1 MERVIY
7 ITDIELE
14 LPGILRRLWAGAAG
28 EEETSGVGRTG
39 GVSADVRPTSIYAVV
54 DGNVAG
60 RFAPDL
66 EAEGIEWMPFVAQEE
81 RKSLEGLQV
90 IVGWLLEREADRGA
104 LLLGIGG
111 GVVTDITAFAA
122 SVYKRG
128 IKYALVPT
136 TLLAQVDASIG
147 GKTGVNFHGYKNVI
161 GTFGSPEAVIVAPR
175 VLGSLPAEEWHSG
188 MAEVLKTLITGDA
201 EMYGEAVEWYGGILE
216 GRGIPGNEVGLGKA
230 GQSGD
235 GTSMAEKIV
244 SEQDKEMLDRIVRRC
259 IGIKSSIVEADR
271 TEKGERMKLNLGHT
285 LGHAVESICLNAG
298 RPVTHGGAVA
308 AGIIAAAGISLRK
321 GVLAEEVAGR
331 IVRDFKSLGY
341 RDVREILAN
350 CTDVPEEEM
359 AAKLSDFVLNDKKR
373 KEDFINFVLIRGLG
387 SVETAALDVN
397 GLQEIIYDMY

>member
-28 EEETSGVGRTG
+28 AEGTSGVRQTG
-39 GVSADVRPTSIYAVV
+39 GVSAGVRPTGIYAVV

-60 RFAPDL
+60 RFAPVL
-66 EAEGIEWMPFVAQEE
+66 EAAGIEWMPFVAQEE
-81 RKSLEGLQV
+81 RKSLEGLQE

-216 GRGIPGNEVGLGKA
+216 GRGIPGNEVRLGKT

-244 SEQDKEMLDRIVRRC
+244 SEQDK
-259 IGIKSSIVEADR
+259 
-271 TEKGERMKLNLGHT
+271 
-285 LGHAVESICLNAG
+285 SICLNAG
-298 RPVTHGGAVA
+298 RPVTHGEAVA

-321 GVLAEEVAGR
+321 GVLTEEVAGR
-331 IVRDFKSLGY
+331 IVRDLKSLGY
-341 RDVREILAN
+341 RDIPEILAN
-350 CTDVPEEEM
+350 CTDVQEEEM

-387 SVETAALDVN
+387 SVETAALGVDE
-397 GLQEIIYDMY
+397 LHKIIYDMY

>member
-28 EEETSGVGRTG
+28 EEEAAG
-39 GVSADVRPTSIYAVV
+39 VRPTGIYAVV

-60 RFAPDL
+60 RFAPVL
-66 EAEGIEWMPFVAQEE
+66 EAAGIEWMPFVAQEE
-81 RKSLEGLQV
+81 RKSLEGLQE

-111 GVVTDITAFAA
+111 GVTTDITAFAA

-188 MAEVLKTLITGDA
+188 MAEVLKTLIIGDA
-201 EMYGEAVEWYGGILE
+201 EMYGEAV
-216 GRGIPGNEVGLGKA
+216 LGPWDA
-230 GQSGD
+230 VTLG
-235 GTSMAEKIV
+235 
-244 SEQDKEMLDRIVRRC
+244 RIVRRC
-259 IGIKSSIVEADR
+259 IRIKSAIVEADR

-298 RPVTHGGAVA
+298 RPVTHGEAVA

-321 GVLAEEVAGR
+321 GVLAEDVAGR

-341 RDVREILAN
+341 RDVRGILAN

>member
-28 EEETSGVGRTG
+28 EEETSGVRQTE
-39 GVSADVRPTSIYAVV
+39 GVSAGVRPTGLYAVV

-60 RFAPDL
+60 RFAPVL
-66 EAEGIEWMPFVAQEE
+66 EAAGIEWMPFVAREE
-81 RKSLEGLQV
+81 RKSLEGLQE

-111 GVVTDITAFAA
+111 GVTTDITAFAA

-230 GQSGD
+230 GQSGG

-244 SEQDKEMLDRIVRRC
+244 SEQDKEMLVRIVRRC
-259 IGIKSSIVEADR
+259 IGIKSAIVEADR
-271 TEKGERMKLNLGHT
+271 TEKGKRMKLNLGHT

-298 RPVTHGGAVA
+298 RPVTHGEAVA
-308 AGIIAAAGISLRK
+308 AGIIAAAGISMRK
-321 GVLAEEVAGR
+321 GVLAEEVARR
-331 IVRDFKSLGY
+331 IVGNFKSLGY
-341 RDVREILAN
+341 KDIPEILAN

>member
-28 EEETSGVGRTG
+28 EEEAAGVRQTG
-39 GVSADVRPTSIYAVV
+39 GVSAGVRPTGIYAVV

-60 RFAPDL
+60 RFAPVL
-66 EAEGIEWMPFVAQEE
+66 EAAGIEWMPFVAQEE
-81 RKSLEGLQV
+81 RKSLEGLQE

-111 GVVTDITAFAA
+111 GVTTDITAFAA

-136 TLLAQVDASIG
+136 T
-147 GKTGVNFHGYKNVI
+147 

-216 GRGIPGNEVGLGKA
+216 RRGIPGNEVRLGET
-230 GQSGD
+230 GQSG
-235 GTSMAEKIV
+235 GGASMAEKIV
-244 SEQDKEMLDRIVRRC
+244 SEQDKEMLVRIVRRC
-259 IGIKSSIVEADR
+259 IGIKSAIVEADR

-298 RPVTHGGAVA
+298 RPVTHGEAVA

-321 GVLAEEVAGR
+321 GVLAEDVAGK
-331 IVRDFKSLGY
+331 IVGDIKSLGY
-341 RDVREILAN
+341 RDVPYILAN
-350 CTDVPEEEM
+350 CADAPEEEM

-387 SVETAALDVN
+387 SVETAALGVN
-397 GLQEIIYDMY
+397 ELQKIIYDMY

>member
-28 EEETSGVGRTG
+28 AEETAGVRQTG
-39 GVSADVRPTSIYAVV
+39 GVSADVRPTGIYAVV

-60 RFAPDL
+60 RFAPVL
-66 EAEGIEWMPFVAQEE
+66 EAAGIEWMPFVAREE
-81 RKSLEGLQV
+81 RKSLEGLQE
-90 IVGWLLEREADRGA
+90 IVGWLLEREADRGT

-111 GVVTDITAFAA
+111 GVTTDITAFAA

-136 TLLAQVDASIG
+136 TLLAQVDAAVG

-161 GTFGSPEAVIVAPR
+161 GTFGSPEAVIVAPQ
-175 VLGSLPAEEWHSG
+175 VLGSLPAEEWP
-188 MAEVLKTLITGDA
+188 EVLKALIISDV
-201 EMYGEAVEWYGGILE
+201 EMYGKAVEWYGGILA
-216 GRGIPGNEVGLGKA
+216 RRQVPGNEVRLGEA

-235 GTSMAEKIV
+235 GTLMAEKIV
-244 SEQDKEMLDRIVRRC
+244 SEQDKEMLVRIVRCC
-259 IGIKSSIVEADR
+259 IGIKSAIVEADR

-298 RPVTHGGAVA
+298 RPVTHGEAVA

-321 GVLAEEVAGR
+321 GVLAEDVAGK
-331 IVRDFKSLGY
+331 IVGDIKSLGY
-341 RDVREILAN
+341 RDVPYILAN
-350 CTDVPEEEM
+350 CADAPEEEM

-397 GLQEIIYDMY
+397 ELREIIYDMY

>member
-14 LPGILRRLWAGAAG
+14 LSGILRRLWADAAG
-28 EEETSGVGRTG
+28 AEETSGVRQTG
-39 GVSADVRPTSIYAVV
+39 GVSADVRQTGIYAVV

-60 RFAPDL
+60 RFAPVL
-66 EAEGIEWMPFVAQEE
+66 EAAGIEWMPFVAREE
-81 RKSLEGLQV
+81 RKSLEGLQE

-111 GVVTDITAFAA
+111 GVTTDITAFAA

-136 TLLAQVDASIG
+136 TLLAQVDAAVG
-147 GKTGVNFHGYKNVI
+147 GKTGVNFHGYKN
-161 GTFGSPEAVIVAPR
+161 
-175 VLGSLPAEEWHSG
+175 LPAEEWHSG

-216 GRGIPGNEVGLGKA
+216 RRGIPGNEVRLGET
-230 GQSGD
+230 GQSG
-235 GTSMAEKIV
+235 GGASMAEKIV
-244 SEQDKEMLDRIVRRC
+244 SEQDKEMLVRIVRRC
-259 IGIKSSIVEADR
+259 IGIKSAIVEADR

-298 RPVTHGGAVA
+298 RPVTHGEAVA

-321 GVLAEEVAGR
+321 GVLAEDVAGK
-331 IVRDFKSLGY
+331 IVGDIKSLGY
-341 RDVREILAN
+341 RDVPYILAN
-350 CTDVPEEEM
+350 CADAPEEEM

-397 GLQEIIYDMY
+397 ELREIIYDMY

>member
-28 EEETSGVGRTG
+28 EEEAAGVRQTG
-39 GVSADVRPTSIYAVV
+39 GVSAGVRPTGIYAVV

-60 RFAPDL
+60 RFAPVL
-66 EAEGIEWMPFVAQEE
+66 VAAGIEWMPFVAQEE
-81 RKSLEGLQV
+81 RKSLEGLQE

-188 MAEVLKTLITGDA
+188 MAEVLKTLIIGDA
-201 EMYGEAVEWYGGILE
+201 EMYGEAV
-216 GRGIPGNEVGLGKA
+216 LGQWDA
-230 GQSGD
+230 VTLG
-235 GTSMAEKIV
+235 
-244 SEQDKEMLDRIVRRC
+244 RIVRRC
-259 IGIKSSIVEADR
+259 IGIKSAIVEADR
-271 TEKGERMKLNLGHT
+271 TEKGVRMKLNLGHT

-298 RPVTHGGAVA
+298 RPVTHGVAVA

-321 GVLAEEVAGR
+321 GVLAEDVAGR

-341 RDVREILAN
+341 KDIPEIFAN
-350 CTDVPEEEM
+350 STDVPEEEM

-373 KEDFINFVLIRGLG
+373 KEDFINFVLIQDLG
-387 SVETAALDVN
+387 SVMVE
-397 GLQEIIYDMY
+397 GLSIEEIQEVINDLRKHR

>member
-1 MERVIY
+1 MERVVY

-14 LPGILRRLWAGAAG
+14 LSGILRRLWTGAAG
-28 EEETSGVGRTG
+28 EEETSGVRQMG
-39 GVSADVRPTSIYAVV
+39 GVSAGVRPTGLYAVV

-60 RFAPDL
+60 RFAPVL
-66 EAEGIEWMPFVAQEE
+66 EAAGIEWMPFVAQEE
-81 RKSLEGLQV
+81 RKSLEGLQE

-111 GVVTDITAFAA
+111 GVTTDITAFAA

-136 TLLAQVDASIG
+136 TLLAQVDAAVG

-161 GTFGSPEAVIVAPR
+161 GTFGSPEAVIVAPY
-175 VLGSLPAEEWHSG
+175 VLRSLPVEEWHSG
-188 MAEVLKTLITGDA
+188 MGEALKTLIIGDA

-235 GTSMAEKIV
+235 GTSMTEKIV

-271 TEKGERMKLNLGHT
+271 IHLPQCRQARDARGGGRRGDYRRSRYFPEKRGADG
-285 LGHAVESICLNAG
+285 GGG
-298 RPVTHGGAVA
+298 R
-308 AGIIAAAGISLRK
+308 
-321 GVLAEEVAGR
+321 E
-331 IVRDFKSLGY
+331 D
-341 RDVREILAN
+341 
-350 CTDVPEEEM
+350 CT
-359 AAKLSDFVLNDKKR
+359 
-373 KEDFINFVLIRGLG
+373 
-387 SVETAALDVN
+387 
-397 GLQEIIYDMY
+397 

>member
-28 EEETSGVGRTG
+28 AEGTSGVRQTG

-54 DGNVAG
+54 DDNVAG
-60 RFAPDL
+60 RFAPVL
-66 EAEGIEWMPFVAQEE
+66 GAAGIEWMPFVAQEE

-188 MAEVLKTLITGDA
+188 MAEVLKTLIIGDA

-216 GRGIPGNEVGLGKA
+216 RRGIPGNEVRLGEEADTAAVQGQCDA
-230 GQSGD
+230 GMPG
-235 GTSMAEKIV
+235 
-244 SEQDKEMLDRIVRRC
+244 RIVRRC
-259 IGIKSSIVEADR
+259 IGIKSAIVEADR

-298 RPVTHGGAVA
+298 RPVTHGVAVA

-321 GVLAEEVAGR
+321 GVLAEDVAGR

-341 RDVREILAN
+341 RDVWEILAN

-387 SVETAALDVN
+387 SVETAALGVN
-397 GLQEIIYDMY
+397 ELQEIIYDMY

>member
-7 ITDIELE
+7 ITDIERE

-28 EEETSGVGRTG
+28 AEETSGVRQMG
-39 GVSADVRPTSIYAVV
+39 GVSAGVRPTGIYAVV

-60 RFAPDL
+60 RFAPVL
-66 EAEGIEWMPFVAQEE
+66 EAAGIEWMPFVAQEE
-81 RKSLEGLQV
+81 LKSLEGLQE

-111 GVVTDITAFAA
+111 GVTTDITAFAA

-298 RPVTHGGAVA
+298 RPVTHGEAVA

-321 GVLAEEVAGR
+321 GVLAEDVAGR

-341 RDVREILAN
+341 RDVRGILAN

-397 GLQEIIYDMY
+397 ELREIIYDMY

>member
-7 ITDIELE
+7 ITDIELG
-14 LPGILRRLWAGAAG
+14 LSGILGRLWAGVAGAG
-28 EEETSGVGRTG
+28 ETAGVRQTG
-39 GVSADVRPTSIYAVV
+39 GVSVGVRPTGIYAVV

-60 RFAPDL
+60 RFAPVL
-66 EAEGIEWMPFVAQEE
+66 EAAGIEWMPFVAREE
-81 RKSLEGLQV
+81 RKSLEGLQE
-90 IVGWLLEREADRGA
+90 IVGWLLEREADRGT

-111 GVVTDITAFAA
+111 GVTTDITAFAA

-136 TLLAQVDASIG
+136 TLLAQVDAAVG
-147 GKTGVNFHGYKNVI
+147 GKTGVNFRGYKNVI
-161 GTFGSPEAVIVAPR
+161 GTFGSPEAVIVAPQ
-175 VLGSLPAEEWHSG
+175 VLRSLPAEEWHSG
-188 MAEVLKTLITGDA
+188 MAEVLKTLIIGDA

-216 GRGIPGNEVGLGKA
+216 ERGIPGNEVGLGKA
-230 GQSGD
+230 GQSG
-235 GTSMAEKIV
+235 GGASMAEKIV
-244 SEQDKEMLDRIVRRC
+244 SEQDKEMLVRIVRRC
-259 IGIKSSIVEADR
+259 IVIKSAIVEADR

-298 RPVTHGGAVA
+298 RPVTHGEAVA

-321 GVLAEEVAGR
+321 GVLAEGVAGR